1 MVSKQELLECSITKF
16 IKFGSKH
23 FSMNEL
29 ASELGISKK
38 TIYKHFKTKD
48 ELISKGIGFIIEKYL
63 HEVAKILKKTEDP
76 IERIILIQKNSFQY
90 LNYFK
95 PSFLYGIKKYYHNA
109 DVIFE
114 NFKSSFIKSTL
125 KPLLKEAIEKEYLR
139 KNINLDLFCNLY
151 FTKLQNM
158 VFEPK
163 DLFETYSV
171 DTVFQHLIINNLRGF
186 ITPNYKDTN
195 KLFS

>member
-1 MVSKQELLECSITKF
+1 
-16 IKFGSKH
+16 
-23 FSMNEL
+23 MNEL

-48 ELISKGIGFIIEKYL
+48 ELISKGIRFIIDKYL
-63 HEVAKILKKTEDP
+63 HEVHQILKNTKDP
-76 IERIILIQKNSFQY
+76 IERIVLIQKNSFQY

-109 DVIFE
+109 AVIFE
-114 NFKSSFIKSTL
+114 NFKSYFIKSTL
-125 KPLLKEAIEKEYLR
+125 KPLLEEAIEKEYLR
-139 KNINLDLFCNLY
+139 KNLNLDLFCDLY
-151 FTKLQNM
+151 FTKLQNI

-163 DLFETYSV
+163 NIFEDYSV
-171 DTVFQHLIINNLRGF
+171 AVVFEHLIINSLRGF
-186 ITPNYKDTN
+186 ITTNYKDTN

>member
-1 MVSKQELLECSITKF
+1 MVSKQELLECSIANF
-16 IKFGSKH
+16 IKFGSKR

-48 ELISKGIGFIIEKYL
+48 ELISKGIRFIIDKYL
-63 HEVAKILKKTEDP
+63 HEVNQILKNTKDP
-76 IERIILIQKNSFQY
+76 IERIVLIQKNSFQY

-109 DVIFE
+109 AVVFE
-114 NFKSSFIKSTL
+114 NFKSNFIKTTL
-125 KPLLKEAIEKEYLR
+125 KPLLEEAIEKEYLR
-139 KNINLDLFCNLY
+139 KNLNLDLFCDLY
-151 FTKLQNM
+151 FTKLQNI

-163 DLFETYSV
+163 NIFDTYSV
-171 DTVFQHLIINNLRGF
+171 DAVFEHLIINSLRGF
-186 ITPNYKDTN
+186 ITTNYKDTN
-195 KLFS
+195 KL